1 MKHVKCE
8 CGHVNPHGTILCEAC
23 GKPIAEETTDKLV
36 DMRYEGS
43 ARRSQTYN
51 KTVID
56 KIWNFF
62 SSVKVGIW
70 IIIVTLVASAVGTI
84 YPQEAYIPPNVTA
97 DEYYQKEYGWTG
109 EPYYKLG
116 FHHLYESWWYLL
128 LIAAL
133 GMSLVI
139 CSLDRVVP
147 LYRALKKQSVTKHTN
162 FLKRQRLYST
172 SSSWTDQDYEH
183 VKSMLKIRRYSIREE
198 NGNLLAEKGRF
209 SRWGPYINHIGLIIF
224 LLGAMLR
231 FVPGMYID
239 EVLWIREGE
248 TKVIPGTNG
257 EYFLKNHRFTVETYD
272 KDSESAVFQEAID
285 RAGNNKV
292 AKKYEADVSLYKRE
306 GKLIPGAD
314 PKLKKIKDSE
324 IRVNQPLK
332 FEGYAMYQVDF
343 KLNEFSSMSFHLTDK
358 DANRNVGSLTVDL
371 HNPKETYDLKNGY
384 KVKLMSYF
392 PDFFFDD
399 EGNPNTKTRVPNNP
413 AFVFKMITPQHKKG
427 EVAFVGIRENLEPLG
442 NNDYKMTFAG
452 VETKNVTGL
461 TVRRDYTLWFLGI
474 GGAIFMIGVIQGMY
488 WNHRRMWIQKVNNEI
503 WLAAHTNKN
512 WYGLKKELNG
522 LLESTSLTQLKDQN
536 DKETK

>member
-1 MKHVKCE
+1 
-8 CGHVNPHGTILCEAC
+8 
-23 GKPIAEETTDKLV
+23 
-36 DMRYEGS
+36 
-43 ARRSQTYN
+43 
-51 KTVID
+51 
-56 KIWNFF
+56 
-62 SSVKVGIW
+62 
-70 IIIVTLVASAVGTI
+70 
-84 YPQEAYIPPNVTA
+84 VTA

-109 EPYYKLG
+109 ELYYKLG

-147 LYRALKKQSVTKHTN
+147 LYRALKKQSVTKHPN

-183 VKSMLKIRRYSIREE
+183 VKSMLKKRRYSIREE

-358 DANRNVGSLTVDL
+358 NANRNVGSLTVDL

>member
-1 MKHVKCE
+1 M
-8 CGHVNPHGTILCEAC
+8 
-23 GKPIAEETTDKLV
+23 
-36 DMRYEGS
+36 
-43 ARRSQTYN
+43 
-51 KTVID
+51 
-56 KIWNFF
+56 
-62 SSVKVGIW
+62 
-70 IIIVTLVASAVGTI
+70 
-84 YPQEAYIPPNVTA
+84 
-97 DEYYQKEYGWTG
+97 
-109 EPYYKLG
+109 
-116 FHHLYESWWYLL
+116 
-128 LIAAL
+128 
-133 GMSLVI
+133 
-139 CSLDRVVP
+139 
-147 LYRALKKQSVTKHTN
+147 LKK
-162 FLKRQRLYST
+162 
-172 SSSWTDQDYEH
+172 
-183 VKSMLKIRRYSIREE
+183 RRYSIREE

-209 SRWGPYINHIGLIIF
+209 SRWGPYVNHIGLIIF

-257 EYFLKNHRFTVETYD
+257 EYFLKNHRFTVEMYD
-272 KDSESAVFQEAID
+272 KDSENAVFQEAID

-358 DANRNVGSLTVDL
+358 NANRNVGSLTVDL

-522 LLESTSLTQLKDQN
+522 LLESTSLAQLKDQN